1 MDFLKPKKTG
11 KKKKK
16 ILILFSTL
24 GGGHVSASKA
34 IEQALDKLY
43 PDKYEIKLLDY
54 FALLSDSLNKSLQK
68 LYDNSVKF
76 APMFYKTFFD
86 FFDTKW
92 QLQLVSKLNSPFI
105 AAPIKK
111 ELIKEE
117 ADLLISTHPM
127 WDYVLAEIWHKKKP
141 HAPLITVILDSI
153 TIHKIWL
160 LSKANYRVVPNED
173 SAKILIKKEGI
184 DAKNI
189 KTFGFPV
196 DLQFTEKT
204 DKAKVLKSL
213 GLNPK
218 LFTIL
223 VFATMENYKKSQVL
237 FEKIIFEKRDYNVIA
252 ICGRNEELY
261 DKIQYLKKEKN
272 VKILNWTTQAPDII
286 KASDLVITKAG
297 GATVMECIAS
307 LKPMIITQ
315 VIPGQEEGN
324 AEFIDKHKLGVLLP
338 KNSKGLKKLPLIIS
352 NIRKNYD
359 KYKNSL
365 KKHSKPDAALKVAK
379 LADQM
384 L

>member
-1 MDFLKPKKTG
+1 MEPNKI

-16 ILILFSTL
+16 ILILYSTL
-24 GGGHVSASKA
+24 GGGHVTASKA
-34 IEQALDKLY
+34 IKQALDKLH
-43 PDKYEIKLLDY
+43 PDKYEIELLDY
-54 FALLSDSLNKSLQK
+54 FALLSDSLNKNLQR

-92 QLQLVSKLNSPFI
+92 QLKVVSKLNSPFI
-105 AAPIKK
+105 AGRIKK
-111 ELIKEE
+111 VLLKDDV
-117 ADLLISTHPM
+117 DLLISTHPM
-127 WDYVLAEIWHKKKP
+127 WDYVLGEIWSKKKP

-153 TIHKIWL
+153 TIHNIWL
-160 LSKANYRVVPNED
+160 LSKANYRIVPNED
-173 SAKILIKKEGI
+173 SAKVITKDEDVDPKT
-184 DAKNI
+184 I

-196 DLQFTEKT
+196 DLQFSEKT
-204 DKAKVLKSL
+204 NKPKVLKSL

-223 VFATMENYKKSQVL
+223 VFATMENYKKSQIL
-237 FEKIIFEKRDYNVIA
+237 FEKLIFGKRDYNVIA
-252 ICGRNEELY
+252 ICGRNKELY
-261 DKIQYLKKEKN
+261 DKIKHLKKEKN

-286 KASDLVITKAG
+286 KSSDLVITKAG

-324 AEFIDKHKLGVLLP
+324 AEFIKKHKLGVLLP
-338 KNSKGLKKLPLIIS
+338 KGSKGLKELPSIVS
-352 NIRKNYD
+352 DIRKNYD
-359 KYKNSL
+359 KYQNTL
-365 KKHSKPDAALKVAK
+365 KKHSKPDAAQKIAK